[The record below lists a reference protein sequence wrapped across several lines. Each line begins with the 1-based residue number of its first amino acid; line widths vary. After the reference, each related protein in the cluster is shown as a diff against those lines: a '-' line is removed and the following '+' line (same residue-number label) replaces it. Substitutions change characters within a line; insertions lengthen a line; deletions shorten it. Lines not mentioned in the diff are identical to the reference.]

1 MAARKAARRGFGQ
14 ISTMRS
20 GRYQARYV
28 GPDGA
33 MHTAGQTYLAK
44 IDAEAWLA
52 AERRLIE
59 TGTWTP
65 PKHRTLYTKA
75 RTFGDYAATWMD
87 GRTLRPRTIDLYR
100 QLLRRLILPTFA
112 EIPVKVIAPDLVRTW
127 HTELGTATPT
137 QNAHAYALL
146 RAILADAVYDGL
158 LTSNPCHIRG
168 GGVTKRK
175 RKIKPLSLDELAVI
189 VEAMPAR
196 HRLMVLLGCWCAL
209 RYGELTALR
218 RHDIDLKNGVIHVR
232 RGAVRTAGGIVEGPP
247 KTDAGIRDVA
257 IPPHVMPAVREHLS
271 TYVTGRQ
278 GLLFPA
284 TNGTSNL
291 TPSAF
296 YGRLPE
302 GHRPGQ
308 GWFAA
313 RHAAKR
319 DDLAFHHLRHTGAV
333 LAAQSGATIADL
345 MARLGH
351 STPAAAMRYQHSASE
366 RDKAIAVRLSELAGG
381 IG

>member
-1 MAARKAARRGFGQ
+1 MATKGKRRGFGQ
-14 ISTMRS
+14 ITAMRS
-20 GRYQARYV
+20 GRYQARYI

-33 MHTAGQTYLAK
+33 MHTAGKTYTAK
-44 IDAEAWLA
+44 IDAEGWLA
-52 AERRLIE
+52 SERRLIE
-59 TGTWTP
+59 ADEWTP
-65 PKHRTLYTKA
+65 PKHRGLYTKA
-75 RTFGDYAATWMD
+75 RTFGDYAATWME
-87 GRTLRPRTIDLYR
+87 GRTLRPRTVDLYR

-112 EIPVKVIAPDLVRTW
+112 DIPVKVISPDLVRTW
-127 HTELGTATPT
+127 HTSLGKRTPT

-168 GGVTKRK
+168 GGVTKRR
-175 RKIKPLSLDELAVI
+175 RKVKPLSMEELAVI
-189 VEAMPAR
+189 VDAMPPR

-232 RGAVRTAGGIVEGPP
+232 RGAVRTGGKIIEGPP

-257 IPPHVMPAVREHLS
+257 IPPHILPAVREHLH

-284 TNGTSNL
+284 ADGVSNL

-302 GHRPGQ
+302 RHLPGR
-308 GWFAA
+308 GWFGA
-313 RHAAKR
+313 RHAAGR

-345 MARLGH
+345 MSRLGH
-351 STPAAAMRYQHSASE
+351 STPAAAMRYQHSAAE
-366 RDKAIAVRLSELAGG
+366 RDKAIAARLSELAGDRP
-381 IG
+381 